1 MSSFKKATRTRAFAL
16 AEAKDPELYRRLMPK
31 VTVGKPEECWS
42 VDLAKDKDGYS
53 SIKIAGR
60 NIKAHRAILRMFSP
74 HEKQEVARH
83 ICNNPGCVN
92 PLHIK
97 GGTQQ
102 DNVWDRVLAKRSA
115 DKRGEN
121 NGRAKLTRQ
130 QATEIRKGTGSCES
144 AAAVYGVSAVM
155 VSRIRRGLA
164 WAHI

>member
-83 ICNNPGCVN
+83 IC
-92 PLHIK
+92 IK